1 MNLIHSLKIKRP
13 YLDYDEVGKMIIESI
28 IIGGALGKVF
38 HDVDKAQKLDAKGL
52 KKLSKAYEKQAEA
65 SLLIQRKK
73 KDADEALLK
82 VMNRKRGIMASS
94 MKQFVLLYQTII
106 RLELQEGKALILSN
120 LSNEDIGEIQHM
132 TIKALEP
139 ISNAEIAI
147 AFFKGGIGGLILKDS
162 ERDYA
167 QANRQLRSAEVVF
180 SQAENIGKS
189 IDILI
194 RQCNAIAD
202 VLAKLNVLFMKS
214 IQSSQDIIE
223 ERGQN
228 RDAYTRE
235 DRNILMTCM
244 NLAKGIKGI
253 IDAPV
258 VQKGGT
264 IANEMNEAIKIGEKF
279 LEQTKSL

>member
-94 MKQFVLLYQTII
+94 MKQFVMLYQTII

-139 ISNAEIAI
+139 ISNSELAV

-162 ERDYA
+162 ERDYV
-167 QANRQLRSAEVVF
+167 QANRQLRSAEIVF

-214 IQSSQDIIE
+214 IQSSQNIIE

-228 RDAYTRE
+228 REAYTRE